1 MIKGFLFLLFL
12 SALSIALGL
21 DTLLPTLTESLVLG
35 TLSVHLFLEGTL
47 TELLSLGP
55 LDLCRKR
62 WTRQLI
68 LPTIQRPETTIT
80 TDVAAQI

>member
-35 TLSVHLFLEGTL
+35 TLGVHLLLEDAVAL
-47 TELLSLGP
+47 ALSLGL
-55 LDLCRKR
+55 LDL
-62 WTRQLI
+62 
-68 LPTIQRPETTIT
+68 
-80 TDVAAQI
+80 

>member
-55 LDLCRKR
+55 LDLCRR
-62 WTRQLI
+62 LNVS
-68 LPTIQRPETTIT
+68 LSC
-80 TDVAAQI
+80 